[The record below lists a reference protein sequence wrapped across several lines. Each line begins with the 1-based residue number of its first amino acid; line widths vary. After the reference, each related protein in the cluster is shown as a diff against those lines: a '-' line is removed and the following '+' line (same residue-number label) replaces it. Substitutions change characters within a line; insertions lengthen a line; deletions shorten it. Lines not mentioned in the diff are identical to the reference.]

1 MSDTNIDWLPA
12 FKKFIKFLKIQSK
25 DAPSGLDGAGA
36 DLNLYGSQMRFLE
49 EMAAGLAEG
58 VRIFYCLKSRQLGVT
73 TISLAIDVFFL
84 AMFPGTRA
92 ALIVDESRNAE
103 SFRRIVE
110 LYVKSFPDGFFG
122 GKFDILKNN
131 RVGITFS
138 NNSQL
143 DFLVAGLRDRESF
156 GDGGGYSLA
165 HFCAAPG
172 TPVIIEDGR
181 IVPIEEVKIGARV
194 LTHTGAL
201 TTVVDAFGQPNKKGP
216 MIRIQPWLGDA
227 VTCSLDHTI
236 PTQRGTIEAKD
247 LRPDDLLVMPVR
259 RIKQVAIYV
268 SLPPARMEDY
278 AAAGKTRRRRVN
290 PVGAGSFFP
299 LIEDTGFAVG
309 YYLAEGSIEKA
320 GNGRPTGLIFT
331 RHRDEAAYSDR
342 AVAALAPFLTPS
354 RNTKDRPNSLTSQV
368 SVYGSALA
376 QWVFDTFG
384 EKEDKHIPDRVFTWG
399 EDFCRGLLAG
409 LLAGDGSKTR
419 TSAQKYATNT
429 MILPTTRASLAM
441 QLRDIAAA
449 LGYGWA
455 SCRYAAG
462 GVKYGRNCK
471 PIWRLTWCGDAA
483 AKLRALLGLEVY
495 PQNTKG
501 QAQKYRIE
509 NGLVYIKIKTLE
521 RGVDV
526 PYMWDLSVE
535 HSDHTFRTPSMSIGN
550 TEVGRY
556 GCPNALLSFR
566 NALSEHNPN
575 RLYIYESRAEGP
587 NHWKDM
593 WEDAAD
599 NPYLI
604 RRFFIGW
611 WSRAD
616 QRIPK
621 SNPRFTQ
628 YGTYPPNEEERTL
641 IAQVRESYGFTVDM
655 EQLAWY
661 RERANAKDMTIE
673 SMHAQQPWT
682 EAQAFVTSGFS
693 YFPIRMLQQDWDAIT
708 DWDTGPQFLPFE
720 YIMGDSFFD
729 TQIRQMGEE
738 DPEQRWQLRVWE
750 NPVRGAKYV
759 IGMDPAYGRNDWKD
773 NHSISVW
780 RCFSDKLVQVAEYA
794 WADDLT
800 RHATWVLAHLAGN
813 YEDCIINLEITGPG
827 AVVMQE
833 LDSLRAELRKEAH
846 TQMSQDRNFGNFLTA
861 ARWYLYQR
869 PDSMGKGYVYN
880 TKTGFE
886 SKRRVL
892 QRMKDDYFSRAMLIR
907 SKPLIEEMMS
917 VKQDNNEIGA
927 PGRGKDDRVMAAAF
941 AVSAWREWVQPGML
955 AMNMTYEDTMRREAG
970 EVDTGADT
978 VGNMVRNYLKRV
990 EAEAD
995 EPPPETWAQ
1004 ARGFS

>member
-25 DAPSGLDGAGA
+25 DAPSGLDGAGT

-92 ALIVDESRNAE
+92 ALVVDESRNAE
-103 SFRRIVE
+103 SFRRIVD
-110 LYVKSFPDGFFG
+110 LYVKSFPAGFFA

-156 GDGGGYSLA
+156 GDGGGYSLC
-165 HFCAAPG
+165 H
-172 TPVIIEDGR
+172 
-181 IVPIEEVKIGARV
+181 
-194 LTHTGAL
+194 
-201 TTVVDAFGQPNKKGP
+201 
-216 MIRIQPWLGDA
+216 M
-227 VTCSLDHTI
+227 
-236 PTQRGTIEAKD
+236 
-247 LRPDDLLVMPVR
+247 
-259 RIKQVAIYV
+259 
-268 SLPPARMEDY
+268 
-278 AAAGKTRRRRVN
+278 
-290 PVGAGSFFP
+290 
-299 LIEDTGFAVG
+299 
-309 YYLAEGSIEKA
+309 
-320 GNGRPTGLIFT
+320 
-331 RHRDEAAYSDR
+331 
-342 AVAALAPFLTPS
+342 
-354 RNTKDRPNSLTSQV
+354 
-368 SVYGSALA
+368 
-376 QWVFDTFG
+376 
-384 EKEDKHIPDRVFTWG
+384 
-399 EDFCRGLLAG
+399 
-409 LLAGDGSKTR
+409 
-419 TSAQKYATNT
+419 
-429 MILPTTRASLAM
+429 
-441 QLRDIAAA
+441 
-449 LGYGWA
+449 
-455 SCRYAAG
+455 
-462 GVKYGRNCK
+462 
-471 PIWRLTWCGDAA
+471 
-483 AKLRALLGLEVY
+483 
-495 PQNTKG
+495 
-501 QAQKYRIE
+501 
-509 NGLVYIKIKTLE
+509 
-521 RGVDV
+521 
-526 PYMWDLSVE
+526 
-535 HSDHTFRTPSMSIGN
+535 